1 MKKQLLLLIIPV
13 LIFAAPSYAQ
23 IMYWDFGAKDLGAGY
38 TNALPVSHLNA
49 FANYNRGVDW
59 VDGAGTVV
67 VNYADGV
74 AYAAKDATYANEN
87 GQSAQSIIEDYTAP
101 GYNNYYTRYADY
113 NGAARFQVTSKSSSP
128 TPPGGT
134 LLSGGSL
141 YTKPQMMPDLD
152 GTADLVFKRD
162 SNSDRIFTTNTSV
175 TRFDNRTEMLDG
187 MDPALF
193 PGCLQFTTPGEKRW
207 NRNGGRGFL
216 INLQAGQWVTV
227 VGSGEYTDIE
237 GDGTLGFST
246 GYIKFETFG
255 GTGTPVDINDWGAGT
270 GSPTGPIDG
279 TDKGDEAVRVMQFQA
294 VDAGTYSLSNRG
306 GKMRIYRIYL
316 GQVDASL
323 GSGLETKVYV
333 NGVYSKTLSV
343 DKKAQVPTDVK
354 AVGNRI
360 YVSNVK
366 TSTDIKI
373 YSITGALVKEF
384 KTNTD
389 TDFEF
394 KSGLYIATIKT
405 VEGQKSVKLLLN

>member
-13 LIFAAPSYAQ
+13 LIFAVPSYAQ
-23 IMYWDFGAKDLGAGY
+23 IMYWDFGAKELGAGY

-49 FANYNRGVDW
+49 FANYNRQVDW
-59 VDGAGTVV
+59 VNGTGAVV
-67 VNYADGV
+67 TNYSEGV
-74 AYAAKDATYANEN
+74 AYAAKSGFENEN
-87 GQSAQSIIEDYTAP
+87 GQSAQSIYFTTFNP
-101 GYNNYYTRYADY
+101 NYASYD
-113 NGAARFQVTSKSSSP
+113 GSARFQVSSKSSSP

-134 LLSGGSL
+134 LLSGGSI

-152 GTADLVFKRD
+152 GATDLVFKRD
-162 SNSDRIFTTNTSV
+162 SNSDRIITTNTAV
-175 TRFDNRTEMLDG
+175 TRFDERTEMLDG

-207 NRNGGRGFL
+207 NRNNGRGLL
-216 INLQAGQWVTV
+216 INLQANQWVTV
-227 VGSGEYTDIE
+227 VASGEYTDIE

-306 GKMRIYRIYL
+306 GKMRIYRVYL

-323 GSGLETKVYV
+323 GSGLTTKIYV

-384 KTNTD
+384 KTVSD

-405 VEGQKSVKLLLN
+405 AEGQKSVKLLLN